1 MKRTFALALS
11 ALLICCLCVPTF
23 AHSGKTDING
33 GHYDATTGEYHYHH
47 GYPAHSHPNGEC
59 PYNHSSG
66 TSSSNISTEGVIDTM
81 LEIISAITP
90 ILIVVAL
97 AGFFIFSCFSGIFD
111 SYAKSKGYRAKEL
124 EEEFN
129 ERMKQLDE
137 EHRQRMDLL
146 DIREKV
152 IAAREKRLDAWMQ
165 TFSPDD
171 CNVQRCTR
179 DVISFHAS
187 VRVAIDPQLDKLKS
201 ITEQGIGYDSSWK
214 GRVRE
219 SIAIIEKQEQAL
231 LSYAQS
237 LAGFLHHFG
246 NRVQELRE
254 KERQLK
260 ARESDLLADS
270 PYIVSKAFERLYENT
285 SNAFYHSQAAA
296 LNRFYERVK
305 DERFEKAIF
314 GDVHYTTG
322 PAVICRMKSNDK
334 KHPHPYVTSLS
345 TCTCQDFQIRHQP
358 CKHMLFLAYHTG
370 YLFLNKEKLEASV
383 RQYFKEPHRA
393 AKK

>member
-33 GHYDATTGEYHYHH
+33 GHYDSSTGEYHYHH

-111 SYAKSKGYRAKEL
+111 SYAKSKGYRSKEL

-129 ERMKQLDE
+129 ERKKQLDN
-137 EHRQRMDLL
+137 EHRQRMELL
-146 DIREKV
+146 DIREKAL
-152 IAAREKRLDAWMQ
+152 AAREKRLDAWMQ
-165 TFSPDD
+165 TFSPGE
-171 CNVQRCTR
+171 CNVQRCTQ
-179 DVISFHAS
+179 DVIDFHSNIRSTIEPHINALKKIERQS
-187 VRVAIDPQLDKLKS
+187 IVYDNAWKDHVRKS
-201 ITEQGIGYDSSWK
+201 T
-214 GRVRE
+214 
-219 SIAIIEKQEQAL
+219 IAIEKQEQLL
-231 LSYAQS
+231 LSYTQS

-246 NRVQELRE
+246 KRVQELRE
-254 KERQLK
+254 HEQTLK
-260 ARESDLLADS
+260 DRENDLLADS
-270 PYIVSKAFERLYENT
+270 PYIVGKAFERIYEKT
-285 SNAFYHSQAAA
+285 SSIFYRSQAAS
-296 LNRFYERVK
+296 LNSYFERVK
-305 DERFEKAIF
+305 DERFERAIF
-314 GDVHYTTG
+314 GEVHYTTG

-334 KHPHPYVTSLS
+334 KHPQPYITSLS

-370 YLFLNKEKLEASV
+370 YLFLNKEKLESSV
-383 RQYFKEPHRA
+383 KQYFTELHRN
-393 AKK
+393 KSK